1 MALNAHDSGRNVQ
14 QSLYDLNQNDA
25 LVATEHKID
34 SEPEYLY
41 DPIFA
46 TSQIRLIEF
55 SEIQPSSSSVN
66 LSIRTFSLRDSEY
79 PSYVTLSYV
88 WGSGEL
94 SKVINIS
101 GSLLRITQNLFD
113 VLMALSSIGKPWCAS
128 VIAEQ
133 HRYRYYWVDAIC
145 IDQNNLQERGQQVS
159 LMGEIYSKSTCTL
172 VWLGREYDDSGLAIN
187 LIRKLGSKLA
197 EDFPKECVQHL
208 ISKPENKASWV
219 ALHELF
225 KRPYWQRAW
234 IRQEYVL
241 SPDLIFVCGDHW
253 CKGLELQ
260 NALLWLSDTLNLY
273 TGMDNLLDFLKHK
286 SKEGY
291 ATLIMGNPGY
301 EEAKS
306 ARHMRVCL
314 KNLKIQLP
322 LLCLLDKSK
331 GVKSTDARDR
341 IFGFLG
347 LASDTRLLFPTPGY
361 TTSVSTV
368 YSELVKAHVQ
378 QYRIL
383 DIICFGRS
391 NRVEPSLPSWVPN
404 WSGETYGVHYM
415 VSQLN
420 HLQEHQE
427 LMKIKKRGDWD
438 IPAPYLASS
447 DIPAKVNFSPDMAL
461 LSTSGLLVATI
472 DGLGYAR
479 DLCANEFNLIQS
491 CAEPNLVRSDSCNG
505 SKLRVNIARALLC
518 GRYKRRP
525 IPARFCNP
533 AFGEITLRAIRG
545 IEDKGSYFPGWFE
558 KNDSFLICGRSMRGW
573 IEEWYAEF
581 SSPSAKEKLSSD
593 AHQYTLDAAAVMFYY
608 RKRIMTTTDGRFGMA
623 PHSSRSGDQVWVLFG
638 CSVPVVLR
646 QYGER
651 WEFVGECYMDDFMD
665 GQAIEEYRRRIRAER
680 QVVLH

>member
-1 MALNAHDSGRNVQ
+1 MALNADDPGPNVQ

-25 LVATEHKID
+25 LVVIEHEFD
-34 SEPEYLY
+34 SETEYLY

-66 LSIRTFSLRDSEY
+66 LSIRTFSLGGSEY
-79 PSYVTLSYV
+79 PSYATLSYV

-101 GSLLRITQNLFD
+101 GSSIRITQNLFD
-113 VLMALSSIGKPWCAS
+113 VLMALSPTVRPWYAG
-128 VIAEQ
+128 ATADQ
-133 HRYRYYWVDAIC
+133 HRYQYYWIDAIC

-172 VWLGREYDDSGLAIN
+172 VWLGREYDNSGLAID
-187 LIRKLGSKLA
+187 LIRKLSTRIA
-197 EDFPKECVQHL
+197 QSFPKESVQHL
-208 ISKPENKASWV
+208 ISKPENRASWV
-219 ALHELF
+219 ALHDLF

-234 IRQEYVL
+234 VRQEYVL
-241 SPDLIFVCGDHW
+241 SPDLILVCGDHW
-253 CKGLELQ
+253 CKGSELQ
-260 NALLWLSDTLNLY
+260 SALVRLADTLNLY
-273 TGMDNLLDFLKHK
+273 TGIDDLGDLLAHK
-286 SKEGY
+286 SKERY
-291 ATLIMGNPGY
+291 ETLIMGSPGY
-301 EEAKS
+301 EEAQS
-306 ARHMRVCL
+306 ARQMRVYL
-314 KNLKIQLP
+314 NTYKIQLP
-322 LLCLLDKSK
+322 LLCILDHSK

-341 IFGFLG
+341 IYGFLG
-347 LASDTRLLFPTPGY
+347 LAHDARLLFPTPNY
-361 TTSVSTV
+361 TASVSRV
-368 YSELVKAHVQ
+368 YSKLVKAQVRE
-378 QYRIL
+378 YRNL
-383 DIICFGRS
+383 DIICFGRPV
-391 NRVEPSLPSWVPN
+391 RVEPSLPSWVPD
-404 WSGETYGVHYM
+404 WSGQVSNVYYM
-415 VSQLN
+415 VSQQN
-420 HLQEHQE
+420 RMREHQE
-427 LMKIKKRGDWD
+427 LMKIEKRGDWD

-447 DIPAKVNFSPDMAL
+447 NIPAKVHFSPDMAL

-479 DLCANEFNLIQS
+479 DLSANEFNLIQS

-533 AFGEITLRAIRG
+533 AFGEITLRAIQG

-573 IEEWYAEF
+573 IEEWSAEF
-581 SSPSAKEKLSSD
+581 SSPSTKEKLSSD

-665 GQAIEEYRRRIRAER
+665 G
-680 QVVLH
+680 